1 MFTSIEN
8 NTTQIMQMMYKMQFN
23 RNALFKDEFAA
34 LIMSLIICY
43 LVVEFMSDVICTN
56 ICAKIDAKYKNEHK
70 GLVDDL
76 NKRDDE
82 IQALLIEIC
91 NLHEELKMLK
101 ENKEAPSK
109 APSKETT
116 IKEAP
121 SKALSK
127 APSKAPIIEEA
138 ETDNPYYQCDKCFNK
153 YDSQDMEDC
162 CIIGNMLQ
170 HYCKECYE
178 TIDDDVSN
186 DKSNDD

>member
-8 NTTQIMQMMYKMQFN
+8 NTTQMMQMMYKMQFN

-43 LVVEFMSDVICTN
+43 LVVEFMSDVIC
-56 ICAKIDAKYKNEHK
+56 AKISEKIDTKYKNEHK

-91 NLHEELKMLK
+91 NLQDEVKMLK
-101 ENKEAPSK
+101 ENKEAP
-109 APSKETT
+109 
-116 IKEAP
+116 
-121 SKALSK
+121 SK

-153 YDSQDMEDC
+153 YDSEDMADC
-162 CIIGNMLQ
+162 CIIIIGNMLQ

-178 TIDDDVSN
+178 TIDHDVSN

>member
-8 NTTQIMQMMYKMQFN
+8 NTTQMMQMMYKMQFN
-23 RNALFKDEFAA
+23 RNALFKDQFAT

-56 ICAKIDAKYKNEHK
+56 ICAKIETKYKNEHK

-82 IQALLIEIC
+82 IQTLLIEIC
-91 NLHEELKMLK
+91 NLHEELKSLK
-101 ENKEAPSK
+101 ENKAPNQ
-109 APSKETT
+109 KESTQEPT
-116 IKEAP
+116 NQEP
-121 SKALSK
+121 TNQ
-127 APSKAPIIEEA
+127 EA

-153 YDSQDMEDC
+153 YDSEDMADC

-178 TIDDDVSN
+178 TIDDYESN
-186 DKSNDD
+186 NESNDD

>member
-8 NTTQIMQMMYKMQFN
+8 NTTQMMQMMYKMQFN

-56 ICAKIDAKYKNEHK
+56 ISAKIDTKYKNEHK
-70 GLVDDL
+70 GLIDDL

-91 NLHEELKMLK
+91 NLHEEVKMLK
-101 ENKEAPSK
+101 ETKAATSKAATSKEAT
-109 APSKETT
+109 SKEATS
-116 IKEAP
+116 KEATNQ
-121 SKALSK
+121 
-127 APSKAPIIEEA
+127 EA
-138 ETDNPYYQCDKCFNK
+138 ESGNPCYQCDKCFNK
-153 YDSQDMEDC
+153 YDSQDMEDL

-186 DKSNDD
+186 NESNDD

>member
-8 NTTQIMQMMYKMQFN
+8 NTTQMMQMMYKMQFN

-43 LVVEFMSDVICTN
+43 LVVEFMSDVIC
-56 ICAKIDAKYKNEHK
+56 AKISEKIDTKYKNEHK

-91 NLHEELKMLK
+91 NLQDEVKMLK
-101 ENKEAPSK
+101 EIKEA
-109 APSKETT
+109 T
-116 IKEAP
+116 IKEATI
-121 SKALSK
+121 KEAT
-127 APSKAPIIEEA
+127 SKAPIIEET

-153 YDSQDMEDC
+153 YDIEDMADC

-170 HYCKECYE
+170 HYCKECYK

-186 DKSNDD
+186 NESNDD

>member
-8 NTTQIMQMMYKMQFN
+8 NTTQMMQMMQKMQFN
-23 RNALFKDEFAA
+23 RNALFKEELAT

-43 LVVEFMSDVICTN
+43 LVVEFMSDIICTN
-56 ICAKIDAKYKNEHK
+56 ISAKIDAKYKNEHK

-101 ENKEAPSK
+101 ESK
-109 APSKETT
+109 AAT
-116 IKEAP
+116 
-121 SKALSK
+121 SKA
-127 APSKAPIIEEA
+127 ATTQDPTNQEA

-153 YDSQDMEDC
+153 YDSEDMADC
-162 CIIGNMLQ
+162 CIIGNVLQ

-178 TIDDDVSN
+178 TIDN
-186 DKSNDD
+186 DMSNDD

>member
-8 NTTQIMQMMYKMQFN
+8 NTTQMMQMMYKMQFN

-56 ICAKIDAKYKNEHK
+56 ISAKIDTKYKNEHK
-70 GLVDDL
+70 GLIDDL

-101 ENKEAPSK
+101 ENKADTSK
-109 APSKETT
+109 ADT
-116 IKEAP
+116 
-121 SKALSK
+121 SKAITNQK
-127 APSKAPIIEEA
+127 PINQEA

-153 YDSQDMEDC
+153 YDSEDMADC
-162 CIIGNMLQ
+162 CIIIIGNMLQ

-178 TIDDDVSN
+178 TIDNDVSN
-186 DKSNDD
+186 DD

>member
-8 NTTQIMQMMYKMQFN
+8 NTTQMMQMMYKMQFN

-56 ICAKIDAKYKNEHK
+56 ISAKIDTKYKNEHK

-82 IQALLIEIC
+82 VQALLIEIC
-91 NLHEELKMLK
+91 NLQDEVKMLK
-101 ENKEAPSK
+101 EIKESPSK
-109 APSKETT
+109 AS
-116 IKEAP
+116 
-121 SKALSK
+121 SKAI
-127 APSKAPIIEEA
+127 IIEEA

-153 YDSQDMEDC
+153 YDSEDMADC
-162 CIIGNMLQ
+162 CIIIIGNMLQ

-178 TIDDDVSN
+178 TIDHDESN
-186 DKSNDD
+186 NDSNDD